1 MMTREKRRMLRGF
14 QQQDP
19 MTNFCFPKA
28 AAVPQHGQKA
38 DKDCKKIKERRS
50 FEAKP
55 GHG

>member
-1 MMTREKRRMLRGF
+1 MLTGF

-19 MTNFCFPKA
+19 MTNFSFPKA

-50 FEAKP
+50 FQPKP